1 MKNKAIDKNL
11 FKRTLLL
18 AIPIMIQNGISN
30 AVGLVDNLMVGSQG
44 TEAIVAVSIAGQLM
58 FVFWLALFGALS
70 GPGIFGAQYYG
81 NGDLDGVRD
90 IFRIKMWFAIGCGIL
105 GILIFFNFDTFLL
118 GLYMKGQS
126 EEIDAAL
133 AMKLAKEYL
142 RIMLMGIPFIIITQV
157 YATSLRETDESFKPM
172 VAGVISVLVDVVFNY
187 FLIFGNFGFPK
198 LGVAG
203 AAYATVIARVA
214 EFFVLI
220 VWSHA
225 RSKKHEFLQGIYKT
239 LKVSKPK
246 IILPVVKKSLP
257 IMLNEFFWAG
267 AIAFMTQCYSVR
279 GLDVLAGLNISN
291 AICNLLN
298 VVFIAL
304 GNAVGIVIGQM
315 LGAGEFKKAKD
326 SSLRLMW
333 FTAAICTVLTVILVV
348 LSGWFPT
355 LYDTTDSAKS
365 MATKFIIITALFF
378 PLQGYLNSMYFTIRS
393 GGKTVITF
401 IFDSVFSWTVCA
413 SCAYVLAHFTKL
425 NIIGIYITI
434 QSLDFIKVI
443 VGYIMIK
450 KEIWVSNLVTES
462 FNADNGP

>member
-1 MKNKAIDKNL
+1 MKKRNID
-11 FKRTLLL
+11 FGLLKKTCIL
-18 AIPIMIQNGISN
+18 AIPIMIQNGIAN

-90 IFRIKMWFAIGCGIL
+90 VFRIKLWMGIFVGLL

-118 GLYMKGQS
+118 GLYMKGQT
-126 EEIDAAL
+126 EDGIDPVL
-133 AMKLAKEYL
+133 TMNLAKQYL
-142 RIMLMGIPFIIITQV
+142 RIMLLGIPFIVLTQV

-172 VAGVISVLVDVVFNY
+172 ISGIVSVLTDVVFNY
-187 FLIFGNFGFPK
+187 LLIFGNFGFPA

-214 EFFVLI
+214 EFLVLI
-220 VWSHA
+220 VWSHL
-225 RSKKHEFLQGIYKT
+225 RRKKHPFLIGIYKS
-239 LKVSKPK
+239 LLIKNRHMIKP
-246 IILPVVKKSLP
+246 ILIKSVP
-257 IMLNEFFWAG
+257 IMLNEFLWAG
-267 AIAFMTQCYSVR
+267 AIAFMTTCYSQR
-279 GLDVLAGLNISN
+279 GLDVLAGINISN

-304 GNAVGIVIGQM
+304 GNAVGIVIGQL

-326 SSLRLMW
+326 SSVVLMW
-333 FTAAICTVLTVILVV
+333 FTALICSVLTVILIA
-348 LSGWFPT
+348 LAKWFPK
-355 LYDTTDSAKS
+355 LYDTTETSKE
-365 MATKFIIITALFF
+365 MATVFITITAIFF
-378 PLQGYLNSMYFTIRS
+378 PLQGFLNSLYFTLRS

-401 IFDSVFSWTVCA
+401 IFDSIFSWTVCGT
-413 SCAYVLAHFTKL
+413 CAFILSHYTNMHIF
-425 NIIGIYITI
+425 GIYIAV
-434 QSLDFIKVI
+434 QCLDFIKVI

-450 KEIWVSNLVTES
+450 KGIWISNLVKQD
-462 FNADNGP
+462 A